1 MEETAVPAG
10 REGNAGGAEAR
21 RLLAEFLAGNT
32 GERVFTH
39 PIDHPAN
46 PTPFCYCDQGLRQAL
61 RFYLRASVMAA
72 VFALPFSGWKVWV
85 LRRFGARIG
94 RRVEFSPH
102 TWVDPCYPEL
112 ITIEDT
118 VLIGTGAKIFTHEYQ
133 RDTFRAGK
141 VIIRSGALIG
151 GFAVIRCGV
160 EIGKRATIGPGV
172 SVLQDVPSG
181 ATLVPAPARMIR
193 EGQAT

>member
-1 MEETAVPAG
+1 MPA
-10 REGNAGGAEAR
+10 RRDENVGGAEAR
-21 RLLAEFLAGNT
+21 RLLAEFLAGKTNA
-32 GERVFTH
+32 RVFTY

-46 PTPFCYCDQGLRQAL
+46 PTPFCYCDRGFCEAL
-61 RFYLRASVMAA
+61 RFYVRAAFMAA
-72 VFALPFSGWKVWV
+72 IFALPFSRWKVWV

-118 VLIGTGAKIFTHEYQ
+118 ILIGTGAKIFTHEYQ
-133 RDTFRAGK
+133 RDAFRAGK

-160 EIGKRATIGPGV
+160 EIGEGATIGPGV
-172 SVLQDVPSG
+172 SVLQDVPAG
-181 ATLVPAPARMIR
+181 ATLVPVPARVIR
-193 EGQAT
+193 KGHAT